1 MYSCANI
8 GNPSGGPIDK
18 TPPIFMRSNPTPNAV
33 NVKDRKIEIF
43 FDEIVTLKDPSTKI
57 IVSPAQ
63 TEMPR
68 MSALGRKVTVELVD
82 SLLPNTTY
90 TIDFSNSIQD
100 NNEGNAIDNFAF
112 AFSTGSVIDSM
123 RVSGYVLDSRTLEPM
138 QSVVVGLQSNLADS
152 AFHKEKLQRVALT
165 NDRGQFTIRNVSPGS
180 YHIFALKD
188 LDRDYKFGNPTEDI
202 AFLDSIIVP
211 SIGSREAADTVY
223 NDLNEIDTIMR
234 ATRPAYF
241 PNDILLSMFNEDR
254 KSQYLANN
262 LRVDSTRISL
272 TFAAASDT
280 LPSLSIVG
288 RNDVPDQ
295 WYTLERSQTNDTLT
309 YWIRPPHLVSADT
322 LMVATTYLRTDT
334 ASNLSWGT
342 DTLKFTFQRQKA
354 KKKKKNEETDSL
366 EQIRF
371 MELHPLA
378 NDTQEVYAPLLLQT
392 GTPIERYSREAFHL
406 QRKLQN
412 DTIFYPAEI
421 KSIALRDSTLNR
433 RDLMLKVDWE
443 PGAAYTLAVDSLA
456 MTDIYGLQTKPLKVD
471 FNVRKMEEYGNIVFN
486 IPAVRDS
493 AIVELLDGTEK
504 IVLRAP
510 VKSHRAELLNLLPG
524 KYYARLF
531 IDRNGN
537 GKYDTGNYD
546 MHLQPEETVYYP
558 GAINL
563 KKNWDV
569 EQTWDIY
576 ATPIDKQKPEAIK
589 KNKPERKKWEKVNT
603 EKTETDEDEENG
615 FSDFSNPND
624 PNLRNSNNFGNYRKY
639 DSKIYFH
646 FFAQKFAHSTKA
658 HYLCTRKS
666 QQRLCPDGGIGRRA
680 GLKHQWSKI
689 HPGSIPGLGTQK
701 RL

>member
-1 MYSCANI
+1 MLFSRLALSLQAETENQMNNSKSLYYIFIIIAAAVMYSCANI

-33 NVKDRKIEIF
+33 NVKDRKIEIS

-123 RVSGYVLDSRTLEPM
+123 RVSGYVIDSRTLEPM

-280 LPSLSIVG
+280 LPSLNIVG
-288 RNDVPDQ
+288 RNDVPDL

-378 NDTQEVYAPLLLQT
+378 NGTQEVYAPLLLQT

-433 RDLMLKVDWE
+433 RDLVLKVDWE
-443 PGAAYTLAVDSLA
+443 PGAAYTLTVDSLA

-486 IPAVRDS
+486 ITAVRDS

-510 VKSHRAELLNLLPG
+510 VKNHRAELLNLLPG

-624 PNLRNSNNFGNYRKY
+624 PNQRNSNNFGNYR
-639 DSKIYFH
+639 
-646 FFAQKFAHSTKA
+646 
-658 HYLCTRKS
+658 R
-666 QQRLCPDGGIGRRA
+666 
-680 GLKHQWSKI
+680 
-689 HPGSIPGLGTQK
+689 
-701 RL
+701 

>member
-322 LMVATTYLRTDT
+322 LIVATTYLRTDT

-378 NDTQEVYAPLLLQT
+378 NGTQEVYAPLLLQT

-412 DTIFYPAEI
+412 DTTFYPAEI

-510 VKSHRAELLNLLPG
+510 VKNHRAELLNLLPG

-603 EKTETDEDEENG
+603 EKTETDEDEEIG

-624 PNLRNSNNFGNYRKY
+624 PNLRNSNNFGNYR
-639 DSKIYFH
+639 
-646 FFAQKFAHSTKA
+646 
-658 HYLCTRKS
+658 R
-666 QQRLCPDGGIGRRA
+666 
-680 GLKHQWSKI
+680 
-689 HPGSIPGLGTQK
+689 
-701 RL
+701 

>member
-322 LMVATTYLRTDT
+322 LIVATTYLRTDT

-378 NDTQEVYAPLLLQT
+378 NGTQEVYAPLLLQT

-412 DTIFYPAEI
+412 DTTFYPAEI
-421 KSIALRDSTLNR
+421 KSIALRDSTLSR

-493 AIVELLDGTEK
+493 AIVELLDGTDK
-504 IVLRAP
+504 VVLHTP

-589 KNKPERKKWEKVNT
+589 KNKPERKKWEKVST

-624 PNLRNSNNFGNYRKY
+624 PNLRNSNNFDNYR
-639 DSKIYFH
+639 
-646 FFAQKFAHSTKA
+646 
-658 HYLCTRKS
+658 R
-666 QQRLCPDGGIGRRA
+666 
-680 GLKHQWSKI
+680 
-689 HPGSIPGLGTQK
+689 
-701 RL
+701 

>member
-1 MYSCANI
+1 MNNSKSLYYIFIIIAAAVMYSCANI

-33 NVKDRKIEIF
+33 IVKDRKIEIF
-43 FDEIVTLKDPSTKI
+43 FDEIVSLKDPSTKI

-378 NDTQEVYAPLLLQT
+378 NGTQEVYAPLLLQT

-412 DTIFYPAEI
+412 DTTFYPAEI

-624 PNLRNSNNFGNYRKY
+624 PNLRNSNNFGNYSR
-639 DSKIYFH
+639 
-646 FFAQKFAHSTKA
+646 
-658 HYLCTRKS
+658 
-666 QQRLCPDGGIGRRA
+666 
-680 GLKHQWSKI
+680 
-689 HPGSIPGLGTQK
+689 
-701 RL
+701 

>member
-1 MYSCANI
+1 MNNSKSLYYIFIIIAAAVMYSCANI

-18 TPPIFMRSNPTPNAV
+18 TPPIFMRSNPSPNAV

-223 NDLNEIDTIMR
+223 NNLNEIDTIMR

-334 ASNLSWGT
+334 TSNLSWGT

-378 NDTQEVYAPLLLQT
+378 NGTQEVYAPLLLQT

-412 DTIFYPAEI
+412 DTTFYPAEI
-421 KSIALRDSTLNR
+421 KSIALRDSTLSR

-443 PGAAYTLAVDSLA
+443 PGAAYKLAIDSLA

-493 AIVELLDGTEK
+493 AIVELLDGTDK
-504 IVLRAP
+504 VVLHTP
-510 VKSHRAELLNLLPG
+510 VKNHRAELLNLQPG

-624 PNLRNSNNFGNYRKY
+624 PNLRNSNNFG
-639 DSKIYFH
+639 D
-646 FFAQKFAHSTKA
+646 
-658 HYLCTRKS
+658 YLR
-666 QQRLCPDGGIGRRA
+666 
-680 GLKHQWSKI
+680 
-689 HPGSIPGLGTQK
+689 
-701 RL
+701 

>member
-1 MYSCANI
+1 MNNSKSLYYIFIIIAAAVMYSCANI

-309 YWIRPPHLVSADT
+309 YWIRPTHLVSADT

-378 NDTQEVYAPLLLQT
+378 NGTQEVYAPLLLQT

-421 KSIALRDSTLNR
+421 KSIALRDSTLSR

-510 VKSHRAELLNLLPG
+510 VKNHRAELLNLLPG

-589 KNKPERKKWEKVNT
+589 KNKPERKKWEKVST

-624 PNLRNSNNFGNYRKY
+624 PNLRNSNNFDNYR
-639 DSKIYFH
+639 
-646 FFAQKFAHSTKA
+646 
-658 HYLCTRKS
+658 R
-666 QQRLCPDGGIGRRA
+666 
-680 GLKHQWSKI
+680 
-689 HPGSIPGLGTQK
+689 
-701 RL
+701 

>member
-1 MYSCANI
+1 MNNSKSLYYIFIIIAAAVMYSCANI

-123 RVSGYVLDSRTLEPM
+123 RVSGYVLDSRTLEPT

-378 NDTQEVYAPLLLQT
+378 NGTQEVYAPLLLQT

-412 DTIFYPAEI
+412 DTTFYPAEI
-421 KSIALRDSTLNR
+421 KSIALRDSTLNW

-443 PGAAYTLAVDSLA
+443 PGAAYKLAVDSLA

-486 IPAVRDS
+486 ITAVRDS

-510 VKSHRAELLNLLPG
+510 VKNHRAELLNLLPG

-624 PNLRNSNNFGNYRKY
+624 PNQRNSNNFGNYSR
-639 DSKIYFH
+639 
-646 FFAQKFAHSTKA
+646 
-658 HYLCTRKS
+658 
-666 QQRLCPDGGIGRRA
+666 
-680 GLKHQWSKI
+680 
-689 HPGSIPGLGTQK
+689 
-701 RL
+701 

>member
-1 MYSCANI
+1 MENQMNNSKSLYYIFIIIAAAVMYSCANI

-138 QSVVVGLQSNLADS
+138 QSAVVGLQSNLADS

-378 NDTQEVYAPLLLQT
+378 NGTQEVYAPLLLQT

-412 DTIFYPAEI
+412 DTTFYPAEI

-443 PGAAYTLAVDSLA
+443 PGAAYKLAVDSLA

-486 IPAVRDS
+486 ITAVRDS

-510 VKSHRAELLNLLPG
+510 VKNHRAELLNLLPG

-624 PNLRNSNNFGNYRKY
+624 PNLRNSNNFG
-639 DSKIYFH
+639 D
-646 FFAQKFAHSTKA
+646 
-658 HYLCTRKS
+658 YLR
-666 QQRLCPDGGIGRRA
+666 
-680 GLKHQWSKI
+680 
-689 HPGSIPGLGTQK
+689 
-701 RL
+701 

>member
-1 MYSCANI
+1 MNNSKSLYYIFIIIAAAVMYSCANI

-334 ASNLSWGT
+334 TSNLSWGT

-378 NDTQEVYAPLLLQT
+378 NGTQEVYAPLLLQT

-412 DTIFYPAEI
+412 DTTFYPAEI
-421 KSIALRDSTLNR
+421 KSIALRDSTLSR

-493 AIVELLDGTEK
+493 AIVELLDGTDK
-504 IVLRAP
+504 VVLHTP

-589 KNKPERKKWEKVNT
+589 KNKPERKKWEKVST

-624 PNLRNSNNFGNYRKY
+624 PNLRNSNNFGDYR
-639 DSKIYFH
+639 
-646 FFAQKFAHSTKA
+646 
-658 HYLCTRKS
+658 R
-666 QQRLCPDGGIGRRA
+666 
-680 GLKHQWSKI
+680 
-689 HPGSIPGLGTQK
+689 
-701 RL
+701 

>member
-1 MYSCANI
+1 MLFSRLALSLQAETENQMNNSKSLYYIFIIIAAAVMYSCANI

-138 QSVVVGLQSNLADS
+138 QSVVVGLQSNLVDS

-288 RNDVPDQ
+288 RNGVPDQ

-378 NDTQEVYAPLLLQT
+378 NGTQEVYAPLLLQT

-412 DTIFYPAEI
+412 DTTFYPAEI

-624 PNLRNSNNFGNYRKY
+624 PNLRNSNNFGNYSR
-639 DSKIYFH
+639 
-646 FFAQKFAHSTKA
+646 
-658 HYLCTRKS
+658 
-666 QQRLCPDGGIGRRA
+666 
-680 GLKHQWSKI
+680 
-689 HPGSIPGLGTQK
+689 
-701 RL
+701 

>member
-1 MYSCANI
+1 MNNSKSLYYIFIIIAAAVMYSCANS

-378 NDTQEVYAPLLLQT
+378 NGTQEVYAPLLLQT

-412 DTIFYPAEI
+412 DTTFYPAEI

-624 PNLRNSNNFGNYRKY
+624 PNLRNSNNFGNYSR
-639 DSKIYFH
+639 
-646 FFAQKFAHSTKA
+646 
-658 HYLCTRKS
+658 
-666 QQRLCPDGGIGRRA
+666 
-680 GLKHQWSKI
+680 
-689 HPGSIPGLGTQK
+689 
-701 RL
+701 

>member
-1 MYSCANI
+1 MNNSKSLYYIFIIIAAAVMYSCANI

-43 FDEIVTLKDPSTKI
+43 FDEIATLKDPSTKI

-378 NDTQEVYAPLLLQT
+378 NGTQEVYAPLLLQT

-412 DTIFYPAEI
+412 DTTFYPAEI
-421 KSIALRDSTLNR
+421 KSIALRDSILSR

-486 IPAVRDS
+486 ITAVRDS

-510 VKSHRAELLNLLPG
+510 VKNHRAELLNLLPG

-615 FSDFSNPND
+615 FSDFSNPNG
-624 PNLRNSNNFGNYRKY
+624 PNLRNSNNFGNYR
-639 DSKIYFH
+639 
-646 FFAQKFAHSTKA
+646 
-658 HYLCTRKS
+658 R
-666 QQRLCPDGGIGRRA
+666 
-680 GLKHQWSKI
+680 
-689 HPGSIPGLGTQK
+689 
-701 RL
+701 

>member
-1 MYSCANI
+1 MNNSKSLYYIFIIIAAAVMYSCANI

-138 QSVVVGLQSNLADS
+138 QSVVVGLQSNLVDS

-288 RNDVPDQ
+288 RNGVPDQ

-378 NDTQEVYAPLLLQT
+378 NGTQEVYAPLLLQT

-412 DTIFYPAEI
+412 DTTFYPAEI

-624 PNLRNSNNFGNYRKY
+624 PNLRNSNNFGNYSR
-639 DSKIYFH
+639 
-646 FFAQKFAHSTKA
+646 
-658 HYLCTRKS
+658 
-666 QQRLCPDGGIGRRA
+666 
-680 GLKHQWSKI
+680 
-689 HPGSIPGLGTQK
+689 
-701 RL
+701 

>member
-1 MYSCANI
+1 MNNSKSLYYIFIIIAAAVMYSCANI

-223 NDLNEIDTIMR
+223 NNLNEIDTIMR

-378 NDTQEVYAPLLLQT
+378 NGTQEVYAPLLLQT

-412 DTIFYPAEI
+412 DTTFYPAEI
-421 KSIALRDSTLNR
+421 KSIALRDSTLSR

-493 AIVELLDGTEK
+493 AIVELLDGTDK
-504 IVLRAP
+504 VVLHTP

-589 KNKPERKKWEKVNT
+589 KNKPERKKWEKVST

-624 PNLRNSNNFGNYRKY
+624 PNLRNSNNFDNYR
-639 DSKIYFH
+639 
-646 FFAQKFAHSTKA
+646 
-658 HYLCTRKS
+658 R
-666 QQRLCPDGGIGRRA
+666 
-680 GLKHQWSKI
+680 
-689 HPGSIPGLGTQK
+689 
-701 RL
+701 

>member
-1 MYSCANI
+1 MNNSKSLYYIFIIIAAAVMYSCANI

-322 LMVATTYLRTDT
+322 LIVATTYLRTDT

-378 NDTQEVYAPLLLQT
+378 NGTQEVYAPLLLQT

-443 PGAAYTLAVDSLA
+443 PGAAYKLAIDSLA

-624 PNLRNSNNFGNYRKY
+624 PNLRNSNNFGNYLR
-639 DSKIYFH
+639 
-646 FFAQKFAHSTKA
+646 
-658 HYLCTRKS
+658 
-666 QQRLCPDGGIGRRA
+666 
-680 GLKHQWSKI
+680 
-689 HPGSIPGLGTQK
+689 
-701 RL
+701 

>member
-123 RVSGYVLDSRTLEPM
+123 RVSGYVIDSRTLEPM

-211 SIGSREAADTVY
+211 SIGTREAADTVY

-262 LRVDSTRISL
+262 MRVDSTRISL

-280 LPSLSIVG
+280 LPSLNIVG

-378 NDTQEVYAPLLLQT
+378 NGTQEVYAPLLLQT

-433 RDLMLKVDWE
+433 RDLVLKVDWE

-486 IPAVRDS
+486 ITAVRDS

-510 VKSHRAELLNLLPG
+510 VKNHRAELLNLLPG

-603 EKTETDEDEENG
+603 EKTETDEDEENS

-624 PNLRNSNNFGNYRKY
+624 PNLRNSNNFGNYR
-639 DSKIYFH
+639 
-646 FFAQKFAHSTKA
+646 
-658 HYLCTRKS
+658 R
-666 QQRLCPDGGIGRRA
+666 
-680 GLKHQWSKI
+680 
-689 HPGSIPGLGTQK
+689 
-701 RL
+701 

>member
-1 MYSCANI
+1 MNNSKSLYYIFIIIAAAVMYSCANI

-378 NDTQEVYAPLLLQT
+378 NGTQEVYAPLLLQT
-392 GTPIERYSREAFHL
+392 GSPIERYSREAFHL

-412 DTIFYPAEI
+412 DTTFYPAEI
-421 KSIALRDSTLNR
+421 KSIALRDSTLSR

-493 AIVELLDGTEK
+493 AIVELLDGTDK
-504 IVLRAP
+504 VVLHTP
-510 VKSHRAELLNLLPG
+510 VKNHRAELLNLQPG

-624 PNLRNSNNFGNYRKY
+624 PNLRNSNNFGNYR
-639 DSKIYFH
+639 
-646 FFAQKFAHSTKA
+646 
-658 HYLCTRKS
+658 R
-666 QQRLCPDGGIGRRA
+666 
-680 GLKHQWSKI
+680 
-689 HPGSIPGLGTQK
+689 
-701 RL
+701 

>member
-1 MYSCANI
+1 MNNSKSLYYIFIIIAAAVMYSCANI

-43 FDEIVTLKDPSTKI
+43 FDEIVSLKDPSTKI

-309 YWIRPPHLVSADT
+309 YWIRPTHLVSADT

-378 NDTQEVYAPLLLQT
+378 NGTQEVYAPLLLQT

-412 DTIFYPAEI
+412 DTTFYPAEI
-421 KSIALRDSTLNR
+421 KSIALRDSTLSR

-624 PNLRNSNNFGNYRKY
+624 PNLRNSNNFGNYR
-639 DSKIYFH
+639 
-646 FFAQKFAHSTKA
+646 
-658 HYLCTRKS
+658 R
-666 QQRLCPDGGIGRRA
+666 
-680 GLKHQWSKI
+680 
-689 HPGSIPGLGTQK
+689 
-701 RL
+701 

>member
-1 MYSCANI
+1 MNNSKSLYYIFIIIAAAVMYSCANI

-334 ASNLSWGT
+334 TSNLSWGT

-378 NDTQEVYAPLLLQT
+378 NGTQEVYAPLLLQT

-412 DTIFYPAEI
+412 DTTFYPAEI
-421 KSIALRDSTLNR
+421 KSIALRDSTLSR

-576 ATPIDKQKPEAIK
+576 ATPIDKQKSEAIK

-624 PNLRNSNNFGNYRKY
+624 PNLRNSNNFGN
-639 DSKIYFH
+639 
-646 FFAQKFAHSTKA
+646 
-658 HYLCTRKS
+658 
-666 QQRLCPDGGIGRRA
+666 
-680 GLKHQWSKI
+680 
-689 HPGSIPGLGTQK
+689 
-701 RL
+701 

>member
-378 NDTQEVYAPLLLQT
+378 NGIQEVYAPLLLQT

-412 DTIFYPAEI
+412 DTTFYPAEI
-421 KSIALRDSTLNR
+421 KSIALRDSTLSR

-576 ATPIDKQKPEAIK
+576 ATPIDKQKSEAIK

-615 FSDFSNPND
+615 FNDFSNPDD
-624 PNLRNSNNFGNYRKY
+624 PNLRNSNNFGDYR
-639 DSKIYFH
+639 
-646 FFAQKFAHSTKA
+646 
-658 HYLCTRKS
+658 R
-666 QQRLCPDGGIGRRA
+666 
-680 GLKHQWSKI
+680 
-689 HPGSIPGLGTQK
+689 
-701 RL
+701 

>member
-378 NDTQEVYAPLLLQT
+378 NGTQEVYAPLLLQT

-412 DTIFYPAEI
+412 DTTFYPAEI

-510 VKSHRAELLNLLPG
+510 VKNHRAELLNLLPG

-603 EKTETDEDEENG
+603 EKTETDEDEEIG

-624 PNLRNSNNFGNYRKY
+624 PNLRNSNNFGNYR
-639 DSKIYFH
+639 
-646 FFAQKFAHSTKA
+646 
-658 HYLCTRKS
+658 R
-666 QQRLCPDGGIGRRA
+666 
-680 GLKHQWSKI
+680 
-689 HPGSIPGLGTQK
+689 
-701 RL
+701 

>member
-1 MYSCANI
+1 MNNSKSLYYIFIIIAAAVMYSCANI

-288 RNDVPDQ
+288 RNDVPDL

-378 NDTQEVYAPLLLQT
+378 NGTQEVYAPLLLQT

-433 RDLMLKVDWE
+433 RDLVLKVDWE

-486 IPAVRDS
+486 ITAVRDS

-510 VKSHRAELLNLLPG
+510 VKNHRAELLNLLPG

-624 PNLRNSNNFGNYRKY
+624 PNQRNSNNFGNYR
-639 DSKIYFH
+639 
-646 FFAQKFAHSTKA
+646 
-658 HYLCTRKS
+658 R
-666 QQRLCPDGGIGRRA
+666 
-680 GLKHQWSKI
+680 
-689 HPGSIPGLGTQK
+689 
-701 RL
+701 

>member
-378 NDTQEVYAPLLLQT
+378 NGTQEVYAPLLLQT

-412 DTIFYPAEI
+412 DTTFYPAEI
-421 KSIALRDSTLNR
+421 KSIALRDSTLSR

-576 ATPIDKQKPEAIK
+576 ATPIDKQKSEAIK

-624 PNLRNSNNFGNYRKY
+624 PNLRNSNNFGNYR
-639 DSKIYFH
+639 
-646 FFAQKFAHSTKA
+646 
-658 HYLCTRKS
+658 R
-666 QQRLCPDGGIGRRA
+666 
-680 GLKHQWSKI
+680 
-689 HPGSIPGLGTQK
+689 
-701 RL
+701 

>member
-1 MYSCANI
+1 MLFSRLALSLQAETENQMNNSKSLYYIFIIIAAAVMYSCANI

-378 NDTQEVYAPLLLQT
+378 NGTQEVYAPLLLQT

-412 DTIFYPAEI
+412 DTTFYPAEI
-421 KSIALRDSTLNR
+421 KSIALRDSTLSR

-624 PNLRNSNNFGNYRKY
+624 PNLRNSNNFGNYR
-639 DSKIYFH
+639 
-646 FFAQKFAHSTKA
+646 
-658 HYLCTRKS
+658 R
-666 QQRLCPDGGIGRRA
+666 
-680 GLKHQWSKI
+680 
-689 HPGSIPGLGTQK
+689 
-701 RL
+701 

>member
-378 NDTQEVYAPLLLQT
+378 NGTQEVYAPLLLQT

-412 DTIFYPAEI
+412 DTTFYPAEI

-510 VKSHRAELLNLLPG
+510 VKNHRAELLNLLPG

-546 MHLQPEETVYYP
+546 MHMQPEETVYYP

-624 PNLRNSNNFGNYRKY
+624 HNLRNSNNFGNYSR
-639 DSKIYFH
+639 
-646 FFAQKFAHSTKA
+646 
-658 HYLCTRKS
+658 
-666 QQRLCPDGGIGRRA
+666 
-680 GLKHQWSKI
+680 
-689 HPGSIPGLGTQK
+689 
-701 RL
+701 

>member
-1 MYSCANI
+1 MYSCANT

-309 YWIRPPHLVSADT
+309 YWIRPPHLVSTDT
-322 LMVATTYLRTDT
+322 LIVATTYLRTDT

-378 NDTQEVYAPLLLQT
+378 NGTQEIYAPLLLQT

-412 DTIFYPAEI
+412 DTTFYPAEI

-443 PGAAYTLAVDSLA
+443 PGAAYKLAVDSLA

-486 IPAVRDS
+486 ITAVRDS

-510 VKSHRAELLNLLPG
+510 VKNHRAELLNLLPG

-624 PNLRNSNNFGNYRKY
+624 PNLRNSNNFGNYSR
-639 DSKIYFH
+639 
-646 FFAQKFAHSTKA
+646 
-658 HYLCTRKS
+658 
-666 QQRLCPDGGIGRRA
+666 
-680 GLKHQWSKI
+680 
-689 HPGSIPGLGTQK
+689 
-701 RL
+701 

>member
-1 MYSCANI
+1 MNNSKSLYYIFIIIAAAVMYSCANI

-152 AFHKEKLQRVALT
+152 AFHKEKLQRVSLT

-378 NDTQEVYAPLLLQT
+378 NGTQEVYAPLLLQT

-412 DTIFYPAEI
+412 DTTFYPAEI
-421 KSIALRDSTLNR
+421 KSIALRDSTLSR

-493 AIVELLDGTEK
+493 AIVELLDGTDK
-504 IVLRAP
+504 VVLHTP
-510 VKSHRAELLNLLPG
+510 VKNHRAELLNLQPG

-624 PNLRNSNNFGNYRKY
+624 PNLRNSNNFGNYR
-639 DSKIYFH
+639 
-646 FFAQKFAHSTKA
+646 
-658 HYLCTRKS
+658 R
-666 QQRLCPDGGIGRRA
+666 
-680 GLKHQWSKI
+680 
-689 HPGSIPGLGTQK
+689 
-701 RL
+701 

>member
-1 MYSCANI
+1 MNNSKSLYYIFIIIAAAVMYSCANI

-378 NDTQEVYAPLLLQT
+378 NGTQEVYAPLLLQT

-412 DTIFYPAEI
+412 DTTFYPAEI
-421 KSIALRDSTLNR
+421 KSIALRDSTLSR

-493 AIVELLDGTEK
+493 AIIELLDGTDK
-504 IVLRAP
+504 VVLHTP
-510 VKSHRAELLNLLPG
+510 VKNHRAELLNLQPG

-624 PNLRNSNNFGNYRKY
+624 PNLRNSNNFGNYR
-639 DSKIYFH
+639 
-646 FFAQKFAHSTKA
+646 
-658 HYLCTRKS
+658 R
-666 QQRLCPDGGIGRRA
+666 
-680 GLKHQWSKI
+680 
-689 HPGSIPGLGTQK
+689 
-701 RL
+701 

>member
-378 NDTQEVYAPLLLQT
+378 NGTQEVYAPLLLQT

-412 DTIFYPAEI
+412 DTTFYPAEI
-421 KSIALRDSTLNR
+421 KSIALRDSTLSR

-456 MTDIYGLQTKPLKVD
+456 MTDIYGLQTKPMKVD

-624 PNLRNSNNFGNYRKY
+624 PNLRNSNNFGNYR
-639 DSKIYFH
+639 
-646 FFAQKFAHSTKA
+646 
-658 HYLCTRKS
+658 R
-666 QQRLCPDGGIGRRA
+666 
-680 GLKHQWSKI
+680 
-689 HPGSIPGLGTQK
+689 
-701 RL
+701 

>member
-1 MYSCANI
+1 MNNSKSLYYIFIIIAAAVMYSCANI

-295 WYTLERSQTNDTLT
+295 WYTLERSQTNDTQT

-378 NDTQEVYAPLLLQT
+378 NGTQEVYAPLLLQT

-412 DTIFYPAEI
+412 DTTFYPAEI
-421 KSIALRDSTLNR
+421 KSIALRDSTLSR

-443 PGAAYTLAVDSLA
+443 PGAAYKLAVDSLA

-624 PNLRNSNNFGNYRKY
+624 PNLRNSNNFGNYSR
-639 DSKIYFH
+639 
-646 FFAQKFAHSTKA
+646 
-658 HYLCTRKS
+658 
-666 QQRLCPDGGIGRRA
+666 
-680 GLKHQWSKI
+680 
-689 HPGSIPGLGTQK
+689 
-701 RL
+701 

>member
-1 MYSCANI
+1 MNNSKSLYYIFIIIAAAVMYSCANI

-43 FDEIVTLKDPSTKI
+43 FDEIVSLKDPSTKI

-165 NDRGQFTIRNVSPGS
+165 NDRGQFTIRNVSPGR

-378 NDTQEVYAPLLLQT
+378 NGTQEVYAPLLLQT

-412 DTIFYPAEI
+412 DTTFYPAEI
-421 KSIALRDSTLNR
+421 KSIALRDSTLSR
-433 RDLMLKVDWE
+433 RDLILKVDWE
-443 PGAAYTLAVDSLA
+443 PGAAYKLAVDSLA

-486 IPAVRDS
+486 IPAVRDF

-510 VKSHRAELLNLLPG
+510 VKNHRAELLNLLPG
-524 KYYARLF
+524 KYYTRLF

-624 PNLRNSNNFGNYRKY
+624 PNLRNSNNFGNYR
-639 DSKIYFH
+639 
-646 FFAQKFAHSTKA
+646 
-658 HYLCTRKS
+658 R
-666 QQRLCPDGGIGRRA
+666 
-680 GLKHQWSKI
+680 
-689 HPGSIPGLGTQK
+689 
-701 RL
+701 

>member
-378 NDTQEVYAPLLLQT
+378 NGTQEVYAPLLLQT

-412 DTIFYPAEI
+412 DTTFYPAEI
-421 KSIALRDSTLNR
+421 KSIALRDSTLSR

-493 AIVELLDGTEK
+493 AIVELLDGTDK
-504 IVLRAP
+504 VVLHTP

-589 KNKPERKKWEKVNT
+589 KNKPERKEWEKVST

-624 PNLRNSNNFGNYRKY
+624 PNLRNSNNFGNYR
-639 DSKIYFH
+639 
-646 FFAQKFAHSTKA
+646 
-658 HYLCTRKS
+658 R
-666 QQRLCPDGGIGRRA
+666 
-680 GLKHQWSKI
+680 
-689 HPGSIPGLGTQK
+689 
-701 RL
+701 

>member
-1 MYSCANI
+1 MNNSKSLYYIFIIIAAAVMYSCANI

-33 NVKDRKIEIF
+33 TVKDRKIEIF

-123 RVSGYVLDSRTLEPM
+123 RVSGYVIDSRTLEPM

-211 SIGSREAADTVY
+211 SIGTREAADTVY

-280 LPSLSIVG
+280 LPSLNIVG

-378 NDTQEVYAPLLLQT
+378 NGTQEVYAPLLLQT

-433 RDLMLKVDWE
+433 RDLVLKVDWE

-456 MTDIYGLQTKPLKVD
+456 ITDIYGLQTKPLKVD

-486 IPAVRDS
+486 ITAVRDS

-510 VKSHRAELLNLLPG
+510 VKNHRAELLNLLPG

-624 PNLRNSNNFGNYRKY
+624 PNQRNSNNFGNYR
-639 DSKIYFH
+639 
-646 FFAQKFAHSTKA
+646 
-658 HYLCTRKS
+658 R
-666 QQRLCPDGGIGRRA
+666 
-680 GLKHQWSKI
+680 
-689 HPGSIPGLGTQK
+689 
-701 RL
+701 

>member
-1 MYSCANI
+1 MNNSKSLYYIFIIIAAAVMYSCANI

-354 KKKKKNEETDSL
+354 KKKKKNEETDYL

-378 NDTQEVYAPLLLQT
+378 NGTQEVYAPLLLQT

-421 KSIALRDSTLNR
+421 KSIALRDSTLSR

-624 PNLRNSNNFGNYRKY
+624 PNLRNSNNFGNYRK
-639 DSKIYFH
+639 
-646 FFAQKFAHSTKA
+646 
-658 HYLCTRKS
+658 
-666 QQRLCPDGGIGRRA
+666 
-680 GLKHQWSKI
+680 
-689 HPGSIPGLGTQK
+689 
-701 RL
+701 

>member
-1 MYSCANI
+1 MNNSKSLYYIFIIIAAAVMYSCANS

-322 LMVATTYLRTDT
+322 LIVATTYLRTDT

-378 NDTQEVYAPLLLQT
+378 NGTQEVYAPLLLQT

-412 DTIFYPAEI
+412 DTTFYPAEI

-510 VKSHRAELLNLLPG
+510 VKNHRAELLNLLPG

-624 PNLRNSNNFGNYRKY
+624 PNLRNSNNFSNYR
-639 DSKIYFH
+639 
-646 FFAQKFAHSTKA
+646 
-658 HYLCTRKS
+658 R
-666 QQRLCPDGGIGRRA
+666 
-680 GLKHQWSKI
+680 
-689 HPGSIPGLGTQK
+689 
-701 RL
+701 

>member
-1 MYSCANI
+1 MLFSRLALSLQAETENQMNNSKSLYYIFIIIAAAVMYSCANI

-138 QSVVVGLQSNLADS
+138 QSVVAGLQSNLADS

-378 NDTQEVYAPLLLQT
+378 NGTQEVYAPLLLQT

-486 IPAVRDS
+486 ITAVRDS

-510 VKSHRAELLNLLPG
+510 VKNHRAELLNLLPG

-624 PNLRNSNNFGNYRKY
+624 PNLRNSNNFGNYSR
-639 DSKIYFH
+639 
-646 FFAQKFAHSTKA
+646 
-658 HYLCTRKS
+658 
-666 QQRLCPDGGIGRRA
+666 
-680 GLKHQWSKI
+680 
-689 HPGSIPGLGTQK
+689 
-701 RL
+701 

>member
-1 MYSCANI
+1 MNNSKSLYYIFIIIAAAVMYSCANI

-378 NDTQEVYAPLLLQT
+378 NGTQEVYAPLLLQT

-412 DTIFYPAEI
+412 DTTFYPAEI
-421 KSIALRDSTLNR
+421 KSIALRDSTLSR

-443 PGAAYTLAVDSLA
+443 PGAAYTLAVDLLA

-493 AIVELLDGTEK
+493 AIVELLDGTDK
-504 IVLRAP
+504 VVLHTP
-510 VKSHRAELLNLLPG
+510 VKNHRAELLNLQPG

-624 PNLRNSNNFGNYRKY
+624 PNLRNSNNFGNYR
-639 DSKIYFH
+639 
-646 FFAQKFAHSTKA
+646 
-658 HYLCTRKS
+658 R
-666 QQRLCPDGGIGRRA
+666 
-680 GLKHQWSKI
+680 
-689 HPGSIPGLGTQK
+689 
-701 RL
+701 

>member
-1 MYSCANI
+1 MNNSKSLYYIFIIIAAAVMYSCANI

-18 TPPIFMRSNPTPNAV
+18 TPPIFMRSNPTPNAA

-43 FDEIVTLKDPSTKI
+43 FDEIVSLKDPSTKI

-100 NNEGNAIDNFAF
+100 NNEGNAIGNFAF

-378 NDTQEVYAPLLLQT
+378 NGTQEVYAPLLLQT

-412 DTIFYPAEI
+412 DTTFYPAEI
-421 KSIALRDSTLNR
+421 KSIALRDSTLSR

-493 AIVELLDGTEK
+493 AIVELIDGTDK
-504 IVLRAP
+504 VVLHTP
-510 VKSHRAELLNLLPG
+510 VKNHRAELLNLQPG

-624 PNLRNSNNFGNYRKY
+624 PNLRNSNNFGNYR
-639 DSKIYFH
+639 
-646 FFAQKFAHSTKA
+646 
-658 HYLCTRKS
+658 R
-666 QQRLCPDGGIGRRA
+666 
-680 GLKHQWSKI
+680 
-689 HPGSIPGLGTQK
+689 
-701 RL
+701 

>member
-1 MYSCANI
+1 MNNSKSLYYIFIIIAAAVMYSCANI

-288 RNDVPDQ
+288 RNDVPNQ

-378 NDTQEVYAPLLLQT
+378 NGTQEVYAPLLLQT

-412 DTIFYPAEI
+412 DTTFYPAEI

-510 VKSHRAELLNLLPG
+510 VKNHRAELLNLLPG

-624 PNLRNSNNFGNYRKY
+624 PNLRNSNNFGNYR
-639 DSKIYFH
+639 
-646 FFAQKFAHSTKA
+646 
-658 HYLCTRKS
+658 R
-666 QQRLCPDGGIGRRA
+666 
-680 GLKHQWSKI
+680 
-689 HPGSIPGLGTQK
+689 
-701 RL
+701 